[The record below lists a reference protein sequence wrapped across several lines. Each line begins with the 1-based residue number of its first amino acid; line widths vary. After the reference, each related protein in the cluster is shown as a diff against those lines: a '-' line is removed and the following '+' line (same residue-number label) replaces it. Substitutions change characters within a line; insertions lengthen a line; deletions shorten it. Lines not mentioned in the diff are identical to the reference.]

1 MARRSQRP
9 GGHQRISVNH
19 AGSLT
24 PSQEQALVVAADG
37 GDADASRKL
46 VEVFMPAITGL
57 ALDFPTAAGIER
69 QELHQQGVVG
79 LLFAVRRYDPRLNT
93 PFWAYASYWVRKAMQ
108 ELVAELTRPVA
119 LSDRAVRALAQMR
132 TARGEY
138 VQAHGTEPTVD
149 QLSGATG
156 LTPAQLESLQA
167 TERKPRALEEPLGAE
182 TETSGTVGDAI
193 VDPVAEQAY
202 EHVLDKIEIREV
214 RDVADQLDER
224 ERAVIRAHY
233 GLLGQPAQTLDQI
246 GGGLGLT
253 AERARQIE
261 ACALAKI
268 REALA
273 QPPRRSNG
281 RIRRKI
287 ELVTASR
294 EAAGEAGST
303 AMLVPHSRV

>member
-1 MARRSQRP
+1 VGSA
-9 GGHQRISVNH
+9 NH
-19 AGSLT
+19 AEPLT
-24 PSQEQALVVAADG
+24 ASQEQALVVAADG

-46 VEVFMPAITGL
+46 VEVFMPAISGVAL
-57 ALDFPTAAGIER
+57 AFPTAAGVELR
-69 QELHQQGVVG
+69 ELHQQGVVG
-79 LLFAVRRYDPRLNT
+79 LLFAARRYDPRQNT
-93 PFWAYASYWVRKAMQ
+93 RFWAYASFWVRKAMQ

-119 LSDRAVRALAQMR
+119 LSDRAVRALAQIR

-156 LTPAQLESLQA
+156 LTPTQLERLQA

-182 TETSGTVGDAI
+182 TETSATVGEAI

-202 EHVLDKIEIREV
+202 EQVLDEIEIREV

-261 ACALAKI
+261 AGALAKM

-273 QPPRRSNG
+273 QPPHRSNG
-281 RIRRKI
+281 RIRRRI
-287 ELVTASR
+287 ELVTASS
-294 EAAGEAGST
+294 EATGEADAGSEL
-303 AMLVPHSRV
+303 AV

>member
-1 MARRSQRP
+1 MNPTEA
-9 GGHQRISVNH
+9 
-19 AGSLT
+19 LT
-24 PSQEQALVVAADG
+24 PSQEQALVVAAEG
-37 GDADASRKL
+37 GDAEASRRL
-46 VEVFMPAITGL
+46 VEVFMPGIAGL
-57 ALDFPTAAGIER
+57 ALGFPPGAGIER

-79 LLFAVRRYDPRLNT
+79 LLLAVRRYDSRLNT
-93 PFWAYASYWVRKAMQ
+93 PFWAYASFWVRKAMQ

-119 LSDRAVRALAQMR
+119 LSDRAVKALARIR

-156 LTPAQLESLQA
+156 FTPEQLESLRA
-167 TERKPRALEEPLGAE
+167 TERRPRALEEPLGAG

-202 EHVLDKIEIREV
+202 EHVLDRIELREV

-224 ERAVIRAHY
+224 ERSVIRAHY
-233 GLLGQPAQTLDQI
+233 GLLGQPEETLDQI
-246 GGGLGLT
+246 GSCLGIT

-261 ACALAKI
+261 AGALAKM

-273 QPPRRSNG
+273 LLAFAVEGP
-281 RIRRKI
+281 I
-287 ELVTASR
+287 
-294 EAAGEAGST
+294 
-303 AMLVPHSRV
+303 

>member
-1 MARRSQRP
+1 MR
-9 GGHQRISVNH
+9 SVNH
-19 AGSLT
+19 TEPLT
-24 PSQEQALVVAADG
+24 RSQEQALVVAADG

-57 ALDFPTAAGIER
+57 ALGFPAAAGVER

-79 LLFAVRRYDPRLNT
+79 LLLAVRRYDPRLNR
-93 PFWAYASYWVRKAMQ
+93 PFWAYASFWVRKAMQ
-108 ELVAELTRPVA
+108 ELVADLTRPVA
-119 LSDRAVRALAQMR
+119 LSDRAVRALAQIR

-138 VQAHGTEPTVD
+138 EQAHGTEPTVD

-156 LTPAQLESLQA
+156 FTPAQLESLQA
-167 TERKPRALEEPLGAE
+167 TQRMPRALEEPLGAE
-182 TETSGTVGDAI
+182 TEMSGTVGDAI
-193 VDPVAEQAY
+193 IDPVAEQAY
-202 EHVLDKIEIREV
+202 EHVLDEIELGEV

-233 GLLGQPAQTLDQI
+233 GLRGEPAETLDQI
-246 GGGLGLT
+246 GRGLGLT

-261 ACALAKI
+261 AGALAKM

-287 ELVTASR
+287 ELVTR
-294 EAAGEAGST
+294 
-303 AMLVPHSRV
+303 

>member
-1 MARRSQRP
+1 V
-9 GGHQRISVNH
+9 GSVNH
-19 AGSLT
+19 AEPLT
-24 PSQEQALVVAADG
+24 ASQEQALVVAADG

-46 VEVFMPAITGL
+46 VEVFMPAITRL
-57 ALDFPTAAGIER
+57 ALGFPTAAGIDR
-69 QELHQQGVVG
+69 RELHQQGVVG
-79 LLFAVRRYDPRLNT
+79 LLFAVRQYDPRLNT
-93 PFWAYASYWVRKAMQ
+93 PFWAYASFWVRKAMQ

-119 LSDRAVRALAQMR
+119 LSDRAVRALAHIR
-132 TARGEY
+132 TTRGEY

-156 LTPAQLESLQA
+156 LTPTQLESLQA

-182 TETSGTVGDAI
+182 TETSGTVGEAI

-202 EHVLDKIEIREV
+202 EHVLDKIEMREV
-214 RDVADQLDER
+214 RDVADQLDEP

-261 ACALAKI
+261 AGALAKM

-273 QPPRRSNG
+273 RPPHRSNG
-281 RIRRKI
+281 RIRRRI
-287 ELVTASR
+287 ALVSAFSET
-294 EAAGEAGST
+294 AGEADAGSEL
-303 AMLVPHSRV
+303 AV